1 MCRNIRT
8 LFNFEPPATED
19 EIRASALQFVR
30 KLSGFNIPSKA
41 NEDAFN
47 DAVEEVSDAARRLL
61 QFAGDDSPPR
71 DREVEAGEGAR
82 AVARAVCVRRS
93 LAAQR
98 PVRASELTQPTMRD
112 LALSMSFLEKKSSG
126 FTLSTG

>member
-47 DAVEEVSDAARRLL
+47 RAVDEVAAVARRLL
-61 QFAGDDSPPR
+61 QSLDTDSPPR
-71 DREVEAGEGAR
+71 DREVEAEKAR
-82 AVARAVCVRRS
+82 ARS
-93 LAAQR
+93 RERFAYGGA
-98 PVRASELTQPTMRD
+98 
-112 LALSMSFLEKKSSG
+112 
-126 FTLSTG
+126 